1 MQRDLE
7 ALTDHRFDLVV
18 IGGGIFGAFAALDA
32 AQRGLSVALIERD
45 DFGGATSA
53 NSYKL
58 VHGGIR
64 YLQHGDLFRIRQS
77 SNERRALLRIAPH
90 LVQPLPIV
98 VPTYGR
104 GMRGKAALRV
114 GMALYDALTL
124 DRNRGI
130 SDQSRK
136 VPWGRSLSRSE
147 VLERFPG
154 LDPANLTGGA
164 VFCDGQMYNPP
175 RLVLA
180 VVQSAVRAGAV
191 AANYVEATGFQR
203 QGERVAAVTA
213 RDVLTG
219 DELEIRAAAVLNAAG
234 PYAERL
240 LGRTGLPL
248 VPSGEYSRD
257 ACFVVP
263 RPLLDQQ
270 YALAVQGQTRD
281 PDAVLSRGERHLFIA
296 PWREYTLVG
305 VWHVVYTGDP
315 DRFTVTDEELERFI
329 AEVKAGY
336 PSLDLSVDDV
346 SIWNAGLVPFGRNP
360 RDATDLRYGHRSRL
374 VDHART
380 DGLNNLITLI
390 GVRFTTG
397 RYESERAVDLVFR
410 KLGQDPPRGRT
421 ATTPLV
427 GGDITNL
434 DELLNEASR
443 THAASLGADV
453 VQSLVRN
460 YGSEYGRVTSHLHDD
475 TGWGTAIG
483 GSTTIRAQVVHAV
496 REEMARTVGDIV
508 FRRTDLATGDYPGLQ
523 ALESCAAILAAELG
537 LSAREVEAQ
546 IARVAARF
554 PQRVVERARRG
565 TPRGAVTY

>member
-1 MQRDLE
+1 M
-7 ALTDHRFDLVV
+7 V

-32 AQRGLSVALIERD
+32 AQRGLSVALIERG

-53 NSYKL
+53 NSYKI

-77 SNERRALLRIAPH
+77 SNERRVLLRIAPH
-90 LVQPLPIV
+90 LVHPLPIV

-104 GMRGKAALRV
+104 GMRGKSALRV

-130 SDQSRK
+130 PDPSRR
-136 VPWGRSLSRSE
+136 VPWGRGMSRSE

-154 LDPANLTGGA
+154 LDPTNLTGGA

-203 QGERVAAVTA
+203 RGERVTAVIA

-240 LGRTGLPL
+240 LGRAGLPL
-248 VPSGEYSRD
+248 APSGEYSRD

-263 RPLLDQQ
+263 RQLLDPE

-296 PWREYTLVG
+296 PWREYTLIG

-374 VDHART
+374 VDHAQT
-380 DGLNNLITLI
+380 DGLDNLIRADRRAFYHGTL
-390 GVRFTTG
+390 
-397 RYESERAVDLVFR
+397 
-410 KLGQDPPRGRT
+410 RG
-421 ATTPLV
+421 
-427 GGDITNL
+427 
-434 DELLNEASR
+434 
-443 THAASLGADV
+443 
-453 VQSLVRN
+453 
-460 YGSEYGRVTSHLHDD
+460 
-475 TGWGTAIG
+475 
-483 GSTTIRAQVVHAV
+483 
-496 REEMARTVGDIV
+496 
-508 FRRTDLATGDYPGLQ
+508 
-523 ALESCAAILAAELG
+523 
-537 LSAREVEAQ
+537 
-546 IARVAARF
+546 
-554 PQRVVERARRG
+554 RARRR
-565 TPRGAVTY
+565 PRVQKAGERSATKPHGLDAAVWGRHLRSR